1 VRNLGSDPRQRG
13 QQSKTG
19 KAEIVEDTWGNRDV
33 PVLNAVVA
41 LLEHSYMVT
50 VSDIAERTGLGQ
62 ADVTRSL
69 DAMDPVYLDFRK
81 TETGGDST
89 FWYVLKVTPEGR
101 RVVGQWPS
109 AEGLI
114 DRLVKGFSDA
124 ADHEEDAEKHYQLR
138 QAASLLSDPVRDVA
152 VKVAATVVAPL
163 ADQAPAQAADP
174 APSAHPPLPAD
185 PARPG
190 DNG

>member
-1 VRNLGSDPRQRG
+1 
-13 QQSKTG
+13 
-19 KAEIVEDTWGNRDV
+19 VEDTWGNRDV

-50 VSDIAERTGLGQ
+50 VSDIAQRTGLDL

-89 FWYVLKVTPEGR
+89 FWYVLKVTPEAR
-101 RVVGQWPS
+101 RTVGQWPS
-109 AEGLI
+109 AEGVI

-138 QAASLLSDPVRDVA
+138 QAASLLSDAVRDVA
-152 VKVAATVVAPL
+152 IKVAATVIAPPS
-163 ADQAPAQAADP
+163 DPAPARPADSAQSAQSAHP
-174 APSAHPPLPAD
+174 APSAEPV
-185 PARPG
+185 RPG

>member
-1 VRNLGSDPRQRG
+1 
-13 QQSKTG
+13 
-19 KAEIVEDTWGNRDV
+19 VEDTWGNRDV

-50 VSDIAERTGLGQ
+50 VSDIAQRTGLDQ

-89 FWYVLKVTPEGR
+89 FWYVLKVTPEAR
-101 RVVGQWPS
+101 RAVGQWPN
-109 AEGLI
+109 AEGFV

-138 QAASLLSDPVRDVA
+138 QAASLLSDTVRDVA
-152 VKVAATVVAPL
+152 VKVAARAI
-163 ADQAPAQAADP
+163 
-174 APSAHPPLPAD
+174 APSADEAPAPPA
-185 PARPG
+185 G
-190 DNG
+190 SN

>member
-1 VRNLGSDPRQRG
+1 VTRTSGG

-50 VSDIAERTGLGQ
+50 VSDIALRTGLDQ

-138 QAASLLSDPVRDVA
+138 QAASLLSDSVRDVA
-152 VKVAATVVAPL
+152 VKVAATVVAPP
-163 ADQAPAQAADP
+163 ADLAPAQAADP

>member
-1 VRNLGSDPRQRG
+1 
-13 QQSKTG
+13 
-19 KAEIVEDTWGNRDV
+19 
-33 PVLNAVVA
+33 
-41 LLEHSYMVT
+41 
-50 VSDIAERTGLGQ
+50 
-62 ADVTRSL
+62 
-69 DAMDPVYLDFRK
+69 
-81 TETGGDST
+81 
-89 FWYVLKVTPEGR
+89 
-101 RVVGQWPS
+101 VVGQWPS
-109 AEGLI
+109 AEGVI